1 MCIRTMS
8 HGAWTMDY
16 ALPRPHPTPVP
27 PSPRETGANHSGSCM
42 AAGHSPSPTTPVF
55 PVPIK
60 PKQNKRKP
68 YRLGPALWPSGHPPH
83 TQLPG
88 FPQA

>member
-42 AAGHSPSPTTPVF
+42 AAGHSPSPTTPVRADSYGANRG
-55 PVPIK
+55 
-60 PKQNKRKP
+60 Q
-68 YRLGPALWPSGHPPH
+68 
-83 TQLPG
+83 
-88 FPQA
+88 

>member
-42 AAGHSPSPTTPVF
+42 QQATPLRPPPRF
-55 PVPIK
+55 ALTAMEPIGA
-60 PKQNKRKP
+60 N
-68 YRLGPALWPSGHPPH
+68 SGQIQP
-83 TQLPG
+83 
-88 FPQA
+88 